1 MPILI
6 QNLKVILFLNP
17 IKNFNPPTPNIYFC
31 VRIGCQSSRQEQS
44 HLNTYVEM
52 RFFYGCING
61 VAYIVV
67 PTQKVTPKKSYH
79 YLNQKRDEY
88 GNFIKSDNVQ

>member
-1 MPILI
+1 MAERSKAAV
-6 QNLKVILFLNP
+6 LKTVEVNSLLGFESL
-17 IKNFNPPTPNIYFC
+17 
-31 VRIGCQSSRQEQS
+31 SLRQEQS

-61 VAYIVV
+61 VVYVVV

-79 YLNQKRDEY
+79 YLNQKRDVH
-88 GNFIKSDNVQ
+88 GNFIKSKNV